1 MRILSATLLLALLVP
16 AARAQEKADPTAQ
29 IPKDSPVAFRIASF
43 DRVDALVKEWLPI
56 LKTFGLGQQVAPL
69 EQMPASAFLFMI
81 TGLNAEMV
89 DRTKPIYVGLANEEE
104 PVVVLHPA
112 EGAAWDG
119 KKELAQGQFAVVRGG
134 AIVVAEGG
142 LLDAEVRGTPTTFR
156 VDGDA
161 VVHVYLSDLIAASKE
176 EIEGMATEAAMG
188 IAAQGAIPEQA
199 RALILPVVT
208 AAKDGVLSL
217 EALDYGASWTDG
229 RLETEGFVSIR
240 EGSGLR
246 NLMKRVGDPGST
258 DLVAYLPKEAYM
270 TMSVAMN
277 ADWPSKE
284 LKALLEQAG
293 GTDVAKAL
301 MQLMSMG
308 SAFEESRTG
317 RAAISVNMLMMSAS
331 VMTLVELKPGTDPA
345 KILDAMDLSKAG
357 DALAKIGDHRE
368 ERREAQGED
377 GRRDRARDRHPPHEH
392 DLGRPRHG
400 DDVRVDAGLLRD
412 RQGPG
417 PHGDVAD
424 RRGRPP
430 GAARQGE
437 QRPEGHGQPAHEGHG
452 AARPARLQ
460 RRVHDQPRRAEAD
473 GDDVRDDGH
482 AARGRA
488 GDPGRPGRA
497 SAVHGHHLPGWKHP
511 LARRLARD
519 GVREDRPAGPR
530 RCARRGAAAAARP
543 RGRRRKVRLIH
554 ING

>member
-16 AARAQEKADPTAQ
+16 AARAQERADPTAQ

-69 EQMPASAFLFMI
+69 EQMPASAFLFMV

-119 KKELAQGQFAVVRGG
+119 KKELAQGAFAVVRGG

-308 SAFEESRTG
+308 SAFEDCRTG

-345 KILDAMDLSKAG
+345 QVLGAFDAAKTN
-357 DALAKIGDHRE
+357 DALAKIGIPISQTIEKNVGKHKVKMADGTEREIAIHRMNTTSDDPDMAMMFASMQGCFAIDKDLVLMAMSPTGE
-368 ERREAQGED
+368 DDLRALLDKVNSGQKDMDNPHMKAMARLAPRGCNVGFTINLGALKPMAMMFGMMGMPREVAQVIQAVPDVLPLSTAITFPDGNIRWRGDWPVMECVKIAQQALGAAPGEAQPPPPAPEDEGEKFD
-377 GRRDRARDRHPPHEH
+377 
-392 DLGRPRHG
+392 
-400 DDVRVDAGLLRD
+400 
-412 RQGPG
+412 
-417 PHGDVAD
+417 
-424 RRGRPP
+424 
-430 GAARQGE
+430 
-437 QRPEGHGQPAHEGHG
+437 
-452 AARPARLQ
+452 
-460 RRVHDQPRRAEAD
+460 
-473 GDDVRDDGH
+473 
-482 AARGRA
+482 
-488 GDPGRPGRA
+488 
-497 SAVHGHHLPGWKHP
+497 
-511 LARRLARD
+511 
-519 GVREDRPAGPR
+519 
-530 RCARRGAAAAARP
+530 
-543 RGRRRKVRLIH
+543 
-554 ING
+554 